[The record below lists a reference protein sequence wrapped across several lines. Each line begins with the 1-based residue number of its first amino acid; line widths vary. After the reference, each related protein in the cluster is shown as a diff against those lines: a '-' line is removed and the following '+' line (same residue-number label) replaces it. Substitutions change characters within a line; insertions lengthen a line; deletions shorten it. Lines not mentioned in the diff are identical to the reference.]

1 MTILNQNQI
10 ITIQTMI
17 ATAFQSVKSHKC
29 NSTATSRRLV
39 EFNVGKALGAY
50 SMIGEDCPSDHIH
63 ARMQSLMDEYVSCS
77 LVGPN

>member
-1 MTILNQNQI
+1 MNQNQI
-10 ITIQTMI
+10 TNLQTLI
-17 ATAFQSVKSHKC
+17 EQAFQSVKSHKC

-63 ARMQSLMDEYVSCS
+63 ARMQSLMDDYVSCS
-77 LVGPN
+77 LVAPY